1 MASKAIEP
9 PSRTGTQSIER
20 AARVLRVL
28 AERGRSGWRISDLA
42 ARTGLALGTCHRI
55 LEVLVRERMAIHIA
69 SNARYAVGP
78 LIAELAASRPDWV
91 DLPGE
96 MASQLQQLAR
106 RYRVVSFL
114 YARSGNDF
122 VCLARQNGIEMLA
135 LAVQRGTRRP
145 LATSAGGAAILMRL
159 PADERRE
166 VIRANLADLKDFSR
180 ERITGIRAMLRE
192 SAEHSA
198 SAGYPFGLNLAR
210 VVAGVHSFGVA
221 VCDPDSSAVLGSVL
235 MSGPPERLPLEQ
247 IMRILPQLQEVA
259 GEVAER
265 WVHARGPRGAGEGEG
280 SQ

>member
-42 ARTGLALGTCHRI
+42 ARPGRALGTCHRI
-55 LEVLVRERMAIHIA
+55 LEGLVRERMAIHIA

-166 VIRANLADLKDFSR
+166 VIRA
-180 ERITGIRAMLRE
+180 MLRE